1 MTVPPGPSFS
11 PYGAVDLGA
20 LAQARQAK
28 EQAEATKRARAASGA
43 SPVGGEEVVLDVSEA
58 SFQAEVLER
67 SLRVPVV
74 IDFWADWCAPCKQLS
89 PVLERF
95 AVDDGGAWVLAKI
108 DVDANQQLAAAAQVQ
123 SIPTVLVVWQG
134 QIIPGFQGAL
144 PEAQVRDFL
153 NQVIALP
160 AQAPAASPP
169 QSGDEQQPSDPE
181 LAAADDLL
189 AQGDLDGAETAYR
202 DLLTRRPDDTEVAQA
217 LGSVM
222 LLKRTGGLDADEV
235 LNRAAGSDDVT
246 VNCQAAD
253 LELLAGTPSKAFDR
267 LVELVKRTSG
277 EERERAKEHL
287 LELLDL
293 VGNDV
298 PEVLAA
304 RRALASA
311 LF

>member
-28 EQAEATKRARAASGA
+28 EQAEAAKRARAA
-43 SPVGGEEVVLDVSEA
+43 GGTPATTQETVLDVTEA
-58 SFQAEVLER
+58 TFQSEVLER
-67 SLRVPVV
+67 SLTVPVV
-74 IDFWADWCAPCKQLS
+74 IDFWAEWCAPCKQLS
-89 PVLERF
+89 PLLERM
-95 AVDDGGAWVLAKI
+95 AVDDAGTWVLAKI

-134 QIIPGFQGAL
+134 QVIPGFQGAL

-153 NQVIALP
+153 NQVVALP
-160 AQAPAASPP
+160 GQVPAAGQEPTP
-169 QSGDEQQPSDPE
+169 TDEPVDSA

-189 AQGDLDGAETAYR
+189 AQGDLDGAEAGYR
-202 DLLTRRPDDTEVAQA
+202 ELLASRPDDEEVKRA
-217 LGSVM
+217 LGSVT
-222 LLKRTGGLDADEV
+222 LLRRTAGLSADEV
-235 LNRAAGSDDVT
+235 IERANASDDVT
-246 VNCQAAD
+246 LNCQAAD
-253 LELLAGTPSKAFDR
+253 LELLAGTPEAAFTR
-267 LVELVKRTSG
+267 LIDVVRQSSG
-277 EERERAKEHL
+277 EDREQAKAHL
-287 LELLDL
+287 LELLEL